1 MKDVVEV
8 FDLVIPFAMG
18 TLLTFWEEEGL
29 ARVETAMD
37 IGQGSM
43 LACDLE
49 DAWKS
54 Q

>member
-1 MKDVVEV
+1 MKYIIEV
-8 FDLVIPFAMG
+8 FDLVFPFAMR

-49 DAWKS
+49 NAWKS